1 MRIIGGS
8 LKGRNIMP
16 PRSFTARP
24 TTDFAKEGLFNV
36 LENSTD
42 ITSITVLDLFAGSGS
57 ISLEFVSRGCP
68 FVTCVEM
75 NPVYTRFIKDT
86 VAALDLSSHIRV
98 VRNNV
103 FDFLKIC
110 NRKYHIVFADPPYD
124 LRGLETIPQKI
135 MNAGILEENGLVIL
149 EHGPGISFSGSEH
162 FQKEKKYGNVH
173 FSFFADS
180 KTIPTFALPN
190 NQGPVVQPG

>member
-68 FVTCVEM
+68 LVTCVEM

-110 NRKYHIVFADPPYD
+110 KESFDLVFADPPYD
-124 LRGLETIPQKI
+124 LAGLESLPDKVLGA
-135 MNAGILEENGLVIL
+135 NILHKGHYFIL
-149 EHGPGISFSGSEH
+149 EHGKEHSFKSH
-162 FQKEKKYGNVH
+162 PKFLKERIYGRVH
-173 FSFFADS
+173 FSFFEA
-180 KTIPTFALPN
+180 
-190 NQGPVVQPG
+190 